1 MKSVSIFTIF
11 IAFAICC
18 FSCISGEEKVAD
30 VMKDARDIQKQINN
44 AKEGETIV
52 IEKGSY
58 VGLLNIIG
66 KKKLTIDFA
75 ESTLIT
81 QTDETIFII
90 KNSSDITIKG
100 LTIYHDIEGVIGCF
114 SNCFDVHH
122 CKNMTFEKCDINGS
136 GFIGVCINQSDVVID
151 NCIIHKC
158 EIGVLVWDDNE
169 GLLAEEEGKVV
180 VLKDSEVTIKDT
192 RLVEN
197 RYKNVTVG
205 AGYAE
210 KAIAVVSL
218 NGETFVLNKDNY
230 AEYRDD
236 GGYCVLN

>member
-1 MKSVSIFTIF
+1 MRSIKIFTIF
-11 IAFAICC
+11 IALAICC

-30 VMKDARDIQKQINN
+30 EMNDAKDIQKQIDN

-52 IEKGSY
+52 IKKGSY

-66 KKKLTIDFA
+66 KKKLTIDFS

-90 KNSSDITIKG
+90 ENSSDITIKG
-100 LTIYHDIEGVIGCF
+100 LTIYHDIKGVIGCF
-114 SNCFDVHH
+114 SNCFDVHY
-122 CKNMTFEKCDINGS
+122 CKNVTFEKCDINGS

-158 EIGVLVWDDNE
+158 QMGVLVWSNNE
-169 GLLAEEEGKVV
+169 GSSDGKETL
-180 VLKDSEVTIKDT
+180 LKDSEVTIKDT

-197 RYKNVTVG
+197 KYKNVTVDG
-205 AGYAE
+205 QYAR
-210 KAIAVVSL
+210 KAVAVVSI
-218 NGETFVLNKDNY
+218 NGEMFVLNKDNY
-230 AEYRDD
+230 EAYQDD